1 MIEKNEPPHTVTWM
15 NLIDEQKTGRL
26 KSMHAVCLQ
35 LNDSRKER
43 RDFPDGPV
51 VKNLPCNAGD
61 VGARGSGS

>member
-1 MIEKNEPPHTVTWM
+1 MIEKNEHTITWM

-26 KSMHAVCLQ
+26 KSMHAVCLP

-61 VGARGSGS
+61 VGARESGS